1 MKGAP
6 EVYGPRHLSA
16 YRKAL
21 GRHPSRRALRKQLF
35 LNFKGGTGKT
45 SLSVAYAHRLAELG
59 HRVLLVD
66 LDSQGH
72 ATKCLGY
79 EGENCETTLYEVL
92 IKKAAIADARIQTAL
107 TELHLVPA
115 NLRMATIDLAL
126 MPLSSREQ
134 KLRKALALVENEY
147 EYIVMDAPPSFG

>member
-21 GRHPSRRALRKQLF
+21 GRHPSRRALRRQLF

-45 SLSVAYAHRLAELG
+45 SMSVAYAYRLAELG
-59 HRVLLVD
+59 HRVLLID

-72 ATKCLGY
+72 ATQHLGFEGDKC
-79 EGENCETTLYEVL
+79 ERTLRSEERRVG
-92 IKKAAIADARIQTAL
+92 KEWRCRRERRRAIQRDR
-107 TELHLVPA
+107 V
-115 NLRMATIDLAL
+115 RRC
-126 MPLSSREQ
+126 SR
-134 KLRKALALVENEY
+134 RR
-147 EYIVMDAPPSFG
+147 